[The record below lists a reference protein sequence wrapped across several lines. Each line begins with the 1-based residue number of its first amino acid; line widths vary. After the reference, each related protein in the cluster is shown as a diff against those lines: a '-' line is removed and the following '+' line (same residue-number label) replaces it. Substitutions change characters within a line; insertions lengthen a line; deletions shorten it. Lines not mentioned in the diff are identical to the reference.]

1 MARVK
6 VDLPDNY
13 DFSTKVLVRLGD
25 SRSGHLGNNA
35 LVEIL
40 NEVLM
45 RLLLENG
52 FTYFGVEGYL
62 LIVADLAITF
72 KAEAFYGTMLDI
84 KLSVSN
90 FSKNGCELIY
100 FITNEKSGK
109 EIARAK
115 MGVLFFD
122 NEKRVSVPV
131 PGKFKAIFDKK
142 EKIV

>member
-6 VDLPDNY
+6 VNLPDNY
-13 DFSTKVLVRLGD
+13 DFSTNVMVRLGD

-45 RLLLENG
+45 RLLLEHG
-52 FTYFGVEGYL
+52 FTDFKVDNYL
-62 LIVADLAITF
+62 LIVADLAVIF
-72 KAEAFYGTMLDI
+72 QAEAFYGTKLDI
-84 KLSVSN
+84 KLSVAD
-90 FSKNGCELIY
+90 FSKNGCELTY
-100 FITNEKSGK
+100 FITNDNDGQ

-122 NEKRVSVPV
+122 IEKRVSVPV
-131 PGKFKAIFDKK
+131 PVKFKSIFDKK
-142 EKIV
+142 KKAM

>member
-1 MARVK
+1 MSRVR
-6 VDLPDNY
+6 VNLPNKY

-45 RLLLENG
+45 RMLLENG
-52 FTYFGVEGYL
+52 FSEFSVDNYL

-84 KLSVSN
+84 KLAVSD

-100 FITNEKSGK
+100 LITNEKNSK

-122 NEKRVSVPV
+122 TIKRASVPV
-131 PGKFKAIFDKK
+131 PEKFKAIFHNEDNT
-142 EKIV
+142 V